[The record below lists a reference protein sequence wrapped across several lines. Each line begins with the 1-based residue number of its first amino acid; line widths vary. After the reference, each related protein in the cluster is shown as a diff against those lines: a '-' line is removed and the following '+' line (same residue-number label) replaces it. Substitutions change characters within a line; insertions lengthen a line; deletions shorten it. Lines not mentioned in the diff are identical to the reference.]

1 VRRFKNKKMLEIE
14 SLYIII
20 FSSFISLIFGVF
32 GIYID
37 NYKRKTLISFKT
49 VDDGIKFIKRK
60 SATFQT
66 TYQDCMW
73 SSGNNNHSMH
83 TQLRQCRECVQDN
96 ECKVIYKFSKCLQC
110 NKSQILK
117 LNDNHNSH
125 YFKKSNYY
133 T

>member
-1 VRRFKNKKMLEIE
+1 MLQIE
-14 SLYIII
+14 TLYVII
-20 FSSFISLIFGVF
+20 FSAFISLIIYVF

-37 NYKRKTLISFKT
+37 YYKRKTFISFKT

-66 TYQDCMW
+66 TYPDCLW
-73 SSGNNNHSMH
+73 SPANNHLMH
-83 TQLRQCRECVQDN
+83 TQLRQCRECVNN

-125 YFKKSNYY
+125 YFKKSNYLFNN
-133 T
+133 